1 MMIDEREELIELPT
15 DEEIKEVFA
24 KERKLLAWAQ
34 SLTQEQ
40 IDYLC
45 NGGWYNNTIRGYLIA
60 AAKNADFDDEEI
72 KNLLGGLRFALSEKN
87 KKEAEQVSDGFY

>member
-1 MMIDEREELIELPT
+1 MIDERDEWIELPT
-15 DEEIKEVFA
+15 DEEIKGLFA
-24 KERKLLAWAQ
+24 KEKELFEWAQ

-60 AAKNADFDDEEI
+60 AARNADFTDEEI

-87 KKEAEQVSDGFY
+87 KNEAEQVSDGF

>member
-1 MMIDEREELIELPT
+1 MNDERNEWIELPT
-15 DEEIKEVFA
+15 DEEIKELFEKDKA
-24 KERKLLAWAQ
+24 LFEWAQ
-34 SLTQEQ
+34 TLTQEQ

-60 AAKNADFDDEEI
+60 AAKNADFTDEEI